1 MPRGFASYRFSR
13 KYSLFLS
20 EASNEEIV
28 SISKELSGEVAAQAR
43 TLSYMSVV
51 MVIAS
56 SLVPLASV
64 FLIQQAGSTVTNYDV
79 IVKFI
84 RFGALAMMCISA
96 MTSMLAANKALRAL
110 SMSTLM
116 WRNVRESPSDESAYE
131 QTSAMSRAN
140 RLLFTGR
147 NNLKVGV
154 SLLACGVA
162 LFTATFAFEMLSV
175 MGYF

>member
-1 MPRGFASYRFSR
+1 MPRGFASYRFSS

-28 SISKELSGEVAAQAR
+28 SISKELSEEVAGQAR

-56 SLVPLASV
+56 ALVPLVSI
-64 FLIQQAGSTVTNYDV
+64 FLIQAGSTVTNYDV
-79 IVKFI
+79 IVKFV
-84 RFGALAMMCISA
+84 RFAALAMMCIA
-96 MTSMLAANKALRAL
+96 AVTSMMSANKALRAL

-131 QTSAMSRAN
+131 QTNAMSRAN
-140 RLLFTGR
+140 KLLFTGR
-147 NNLKVGV
+147 NNLKVGI
-154 SLLACGVA
+154 SLLAAGVT
-162 LFTATFAFEMLSV
+162 LFTATYAFEMLST